1 MFRLTSSSLYDQST
15 FYDRFYK
22 DLRSARRR
30 VVIESPFITQR
41 RSTPL
46 LTTISKLKKRRV
58 EVIVNTKPI
67 EEHDSQYQ
75 DQVAAVVEMMQDLG
89 VRVLF
94 TNGHH
99 LYESFHECLIAFPKS
114 ERYSLGATCQS
125 EILELLRLSLRAAGS
140 TKPSDK
146 AAYIKEAS
154 VRLDSL
160 RLLLNLCKDCK
171 CVSNQ
176 TYQQLDST
184 CNEIGRMLGGWLKS
198 ITSSP

>member
-22 DLRSARRR
+22 DLRGAKRR

-46 LTTISKLKKRRV
+46 FTTISKLKKRRV

-67 EEHDSQYQ
+67 EEHDSQYH
-75 DQVAAVVEMMQDLG
+75 DQVAAVVEMLQARG

-99 LYESFHECLIAFPKS
+99 RKIAIIDDILYEG
-114 ERYSLGATCQS
+114 SLN
-125 EILELLRLSLRAAGS
+125 ILSQNDSCELMRRIDDASSVQEMLRF
-140 TKPSDK
+140 
-146 AAYIKEAS
+146 I
-154 VRLDSL
+154 RLEKW
-160 RLLLNLCKDCK
+160 CK
-171 CVSNQ
+171 
-176 TYQQLDST
+176 
-184 CNEIGRMLGGWLKS
+184 
-198 ITSSP
+198 

>member
-41 RSTPL
+41 RSMPL
-46 LTTISKLKKRRV
+46 FPIMSKLKKRGV
-58 EVIVNTKPI
+58 EVVVNTKPI

-75 DQVAAVVEMMQDLG
+75 EQAIAIVEMMQELG

-99 LYESFHECLIAFPKS
+99 RKIAIIDDILYEG
-114 ERYSLGATCQS
+114 SLN
-125 EILELLRLSLRAAGS
+125 ILSQNDSCELMRRIDDASSAREMLRF
-140 TKPSDK
+140 
-146 AAYIKEAS
+146 I
-154 VRLDSL
+154 RLEKW
-160 RLLLNLCKDCK
+160 CK
-171 CVSNQ
+171 
-176 TYQQLDST
+176 
-184 CNEIGRMLGGWLKS
+184 
-198 ITSSP
+198 

>member
-22 DLRSARRR
+22 DLRGAKRR

-46 LTTISKLKKRRV
+46 FITISKLKKRRV

-75 DQVAAVVEMMQDLG
+75 DQVAAAVEMMQNLG
-89 VRVLF
+89 VRALY

-99 LYESFHECLIAFPKS
+99 RKIAIIDDILYEG
-114 ERYSLGATCQS
+114 SLN
-125 EILELLRLSLRAAGS
+125 ILSQNDSCELMRRIDDASSVQEMLRF
-140 TKPSDK
+140 
-146 AAYIKEAS
+146 I
-154 VRLDSL
+154 RLE
-160 RLLLNLCKDCK
+160 K
-171 CVSNQ
+171 
-176 TYQQLDST
+176 
-184 CNEIGRMLGGWLKS
+184 
-198 ITSSP
+198 